1 MENAG
6 RPSGGCLECFPPSSC
21 SANCL
26 PHFLPTV
33 SFTSSQSF
41 LVAGSLDL
49 QDIFMW
55 ITCSNEGCDYGF
67 VVIKVTSLCWLLPPV
82 SSKAVELGGSSRIQ
96 AAVTTASFLTGSFPP
111 TPLSP
116 PWQPAHP
123 QTLFKSFVASQFQF
137 CRFILRVLLSVFL
150 PAGNCL
156 DCSAL
161 GCSHHPHAAVV
172 SPISTDDNGIVAA
185 PVCTSLCLT
194 FTC

>member
-26 PHFLPTV
+26 PHLLPTV

-96 AAVTTASFLTGSFPP
+96 AAVPAASFVTGSFP
-111 TPLSP
+111 TATAP
-116 PWQPAHP
+116 PPHGSRV
-123 QTLFKSFVASQFQF
+123 TRR
-137 CRFILRVLLSVFL
+137 RFSSHLLRVSFSFADSASLIYFARAFKCVSGSWKLFGWIVLLWCAIIPTLL
-150 PAGNCL
+150 PF
-156 DCSAL
+156 
-161 GCSHHPHAAVV
+161 H
-172 SPISTDDNGIVAA
+172 
-185 PVCTSLCLT
+185 
-194 FTC
+194 